1 MMRKKRH
8 DAVEWSCCGF
18 SSKNNLRI
26 SAINFYCAI
35 FQDLFSVL
43 PLLMHFFSPSGLTSG
58 RELLK
63 SRISQPQKK
72 ERAIVW
78 VKYLALAWN
87 SLLHSCGQSL
97 HTFPLGYVCTW
108 EKWRTDKSAIKFST
122 ERECR
127 WTVDMRMRYFRQ
139 VRAYGRRVDSSVL
152 LARALHGI
160 IKHRWMI
167 FITNDLSKWELYAL

>member
-35 FQDLFSVL
+35 FQELSSVL
-43 PLLMHFFSPSGLTSG
+43 PLLMHFFSPSADFWTRTIEIQNYSTAEEGESNCVG
-58 RELLK
+58 EI
-63 SRISQPQKK
+63 SRSRVEFYFTVAGSRCILFHWDMCAH
-72 ERAIVW
+72 ER
-78 VKYLALAWN
+78 
-87 SLLHSCGQSL
+87 
-97 HTFPLGYVCTW
+97 
-108 EKWRTDKSAIKFST
+108 RTDKSAIKFST
-122 ERECR
+122 ELECR

-152 LARALHGI
+152 LARALYGI
-160 IKHRWMI
+160 IKYRWMI

>member
-26 SAINFYCAI
+26 SGINFYCAI
-35 FQDLFSVL
+35 FQELSSVL
-43 PLLMHFFSPSGLTSG
+43 PLLMHFFSPSGWLLDANYWNPEFLNHRRR
-58 RELLK
+58 REQLCGWNISL
-63 SRISQPQKK
+63 SRGILYFTVAGSHCTLFRWDMCAQ
-72 ERAIVW
+72 ER
-78 VKYLALAWN
+78 
-87 SLLHSCGQSL
+87 
-97 HTFPLGYVCTW
+97 
-108 EKWRTDKSAIKFST
+108 RTDKSAIKFST
-122 ERECR
+122 ELECR

-160 IKHRWMI
+160 IKYRWMI